1 MTITTIPTL
10 IIFLSLI
17 FIMPVMSSH
26 FRNDKSLIQIYWV
39 VILLYQIVAFTNAY
53 WFRTIGADMDAH
65 SFHQIGIELSKGVG
79 FVFSTDAS
87 LYMSILGW
95 IYSWTSPSLIIGE
108 QFSILL
114 IGLSIIFFVKILDLL
129 NLNKYQN
136 PTVFLFAALPTM
148 VLLGPLTLREPLE
161 VFLLITVVYFGLKMR
176 IYPNK
181 KILNFCFL
189 LLFCF
194 LMGLFAKVLFLFS
207 VIMITLLLIWN
218 VNKTQSV
225 FIINKYR
232 LLILATTPL
241 FVALLFYL
249 AINSDN
255 ISGTELFHLVLSLDL
270 FEAMANHRTYTPIG
284 RASYGLL
291 LDTSSLIAFIY
302 SSFLIYVHYLSSPF
316 IWQVSSWIDLYASL
330 EGLLHVILLYY
341 SIKLW
346 RLEKGVVRQAL
357 GIMLVL
363 FFILSLI
370 YAYGSTN
377 YGTAIRHKMLT
388 WWMLALMGGPLF
400 YQRIRQFLNLS
411 DN

>member
-1 MTITTIPTL
+1 MTIVTIPVL

-26 FRNDKSLIQIYWV
+26 FRNDKNLIQIYWV

-65 SFHQIGIELSKGVG
+65 SFHQIGVELSKGSV
-79 FVFSTDAS
+79 FVFSSDAS

-95 IYSWTSPSLIIGE
+95 IYSFTSPSLIIGE
-108 QFSILL
+108 QLSILL
-114 IGLSIIFFVKILDLL
+114 IGLSIIFFVKVLDLL

-148 VLLGPLTLREPLE
+148 VMLGSITLREPYE
-161 VFLLITVVYFGLKMR
+161 IFLLITAVYFGLKMR

-194 LMGLFAKVLFLFS
+194 LMGLFAKVLFLFGA
-207 VIMITLLLIWN
+207 IMITVFLIWN

-249 AINSDN
+249 AINSDGV
-255 ISGTELFHLVLSLDL
+255 SGTELFHLVLSLDL

-284 RASYGLL
+284 RASYGIL

-302 SSFLIYVHYLSSPF
+302 SSFLIYVHYLSAPF
-316 IWQVSSWIDLYASL
+316 IWQVSSWIDLYAFL

-357 GIMLVL
+357 GMMLML

-377 YGTAIRHKMLT
+377 YGTGIRHKMLT

-400 YQRIRQFLNLS
+400 YQRIRQFLNL
-411 DN
+411 

>member
-1 MTITTIPTL
+1 M
-10 IIFLSLI
+10 
-17 FIMPVMSSH
+17 
-26 FRNDKSLIQIYWV
+26 
-39 VILLYQIVAFTNAY
+39 
-53 WFRTIGADMDAH
+53 
-65 SFHQIGIELSKGVG
+65 
-79 FVFSTDAS
+79 
-87 LYMSILGW
+87 
-95 IYSWTSPSLIIGE
+95 
-108 QFSILL
+108 
-114 IGLSIIFFVKILDLL
+114 IFFVKVLDLL

-148 VLLGPLTLREPLE
+148 VMLGSITLREPLE
-161 VFLLITVVYFGLKMR
+161 VFLLITAVYFGLKMR

-194 LMGLFAKVLFLFS
+194 LMGLFSKVLFLFGA
-207 VIMITLLLIWN
+207 IMITLFLIWN

-232 LLILATTPL
+232 LLTLATTPL

-249 AINSDN
+249 AINSDG

-302 SSFLIYVHYLSSPF
+302 ASFLIYVHYLSAPF
-316 IWQVSSWIDLYASL
+316 IWQVSSWIDLYAFL

>member
-1 MTITTIPTL
+1 MTIVTIPVL

-65 SFHQIGIELSKGVG
+65 SFHQIGVELSKGSG
-79 FVFSTDAS
+79 SILTSDAS
-87 LYMSILGW
+87 LYMNILGW
-95 IYSWTSPSLIIGE
+95 IYSFTSPSLIIGE
-108 QFSILL
+108 QLSILL
-114 IGLSIIFFVKILDLL
+114 IGLSIIFFVKVLDLL

-148 VLLGPLTLREPLE
+148 VMLGSITLREPLE
-161 VFLLITVVYFGLKMR
+161 IFLLITAVYFGLKMR

-194 LMGLFAKVLFLFS
+194 LMGLFAKVLFLFGA
-207 VIMITLLLIWN
+207 IMITVFLIWN

-249 AINSDN
+249 AINSDGV
-255 ISGTELFHLVLSLDL
+255 SGTELFHLVLSLDL

-284 RASYGLL
+284 RASYGIL

-302 SSFLIYVHYLSSPF
+302 SSFLIYVHYLSAPF
-316 IWQVSSWIDLYASL
+316 IWQVSSWIDLYAFL

-357 GIMLVL
+357 GMMLML
-363 FFILSLI
+363 FFILSLM
-370 YAYGSTN
+370 YAYSSTN
-377 YGTAIRHKMLT
+377 YGTGIRHKMLT

-400 YQRIRQFLNLS
+400 YQRIRQFLNL
-411 DN
+411 

>member
-161 VFLLITVVYFGLKMR
+161 VFLLITAVYFGLKMR

-249 AINSDN
+249 AINSDG